1 MERLSYEL
9 PLQKPKTAM
18 ERVEEMAFGLIQSRN
33 PEYVKKYS
41 EDIREMI
48 RVKEAEMKAAWENAV
63 LEGRVPLDPEED
75 EKWKAKSLASQ
86 VMKEI
91 MDNNYHN

>member
-1 MERLSYEL
+1 MEKPSYEL
-9 PLQKPKTAM
+9 PSQKPKTVM
-18 ERVEEMAFGLIQSRN
+18 ERVEEMAFGMVQSQK

-41 EDIREMI
+41 EDIKEMI
-48 RVKEAEMKAAWENAV
+48 RVKEDELKAAWERAI

-86 VMKEI
+86 IIKEI
-91 MDNNYHN
+91 TDKKYHN

>member
-1 MERLSYEL
+1 MEKPSYEL
-9 PLQKPKTAM
+9 PPQKPKTVM
-18 ERVEEMAFGLIQSRN
+18 ERIEEMAFGMVQSQK

-41 EDIREMI
+41 EDIKKMI
-48 RVKEAEMKAAWENAV
+48 RDKEYELKTAWEKAI

-86 VMKEI
+86 IIEEI
-91 MDNNYHN
+91 MDKKYHN